1 MTHPREVSL
10 LRLVGHRL
18 ASADCP
24 DPLSVVEHLG
34 AVQAQD
40 LPGAMTSVALRS
52 RDRSI
57 AAVIESLNR
66 GTIVRSWPMR
76 GTLHLVPAADL
87 GWLLALTGPRMIAGA
102 AQRRRNLGITDRTI
116 DQARDTALAALA
128 AGAALR
134 RSELFAVWEQ
144 AGVLTH
150 PQSGGHLLA
159 RLCQEATLVLGPMAD
174 GEQLVVDFTAW
185 IPQSHRLDTT
195 EALAELARRYLRSHG
210 PATAAD
216 LSRWASITLGQAR
229 EAVGAVAGEFT
240 EYAPAGSDHLM
251 DPELPRR
258 LSEQRNQ
265 ARRVL
270 LLPGFDEF
278 MLGYSDRGFAVPAE
292 HLPRI
297 VPGNNGM
304 FRGTVVRDG
313 EVIGVWK
320 RAGSKTR
327 PRFEAEP
334 FTDWE
339 SGDQAAAQ
347 AAFEALPRA

>member
-1 MTHPREVSL
+1 MTRSRDVAL

-18 ASADCP
+18 AGADLP

-34 AVQAQD
+34 AIQAQD
-40 LPGAMTSVALRS
+40 LPGAITSVALRS
-52 RDRSI
+52 LDRSP

-76 GTLHLVPAADL
+76 GTLHLVPAKDV
-87 GWLLALTGPRMIAGA
+87 GWLLSLTGPRMIAGA
-102 AQRRRNLGITDRTI
+102 AQRRRNLGITDETI
-116 DQARDTALAALA
+116 DRARDTALAALTG
-128 AGAALR
+128 GAALR
-134 RSELFAVWEQ
+134 RSELFALWEQ

-150 PQSGGHLLA
+150 PQAGGHLLA
-159 RLCQEATLVLGPMAD
+159 RLCQEATVVLGPMAD
-174 GEQLVVDFTAW
+174 GEQLVVDFKAW
-185 IPQSHRLDTT
+185 IPQSRRLDTT

-216 LSRWASITLGQAR
+216 LSRWASITTGQAR
-229 EAVGAVAGEFT
+229 EAVAAVAAEFV
-240 EYAPAGSDHLM
+240 EYSPAGADHLM

-258 LSEQRNQ
+258 LSEQRSQ
-265 ARRVL
+265 ARRLL

-278 MLGYSDRGFAVPAE
+278 MLGYSDRGFAVQPE
-292 HLPRI
+292 HLQRI

-304 FRGTVVRDG
+304 FRGTIVRNG

-327 PRFEAEP
+327 PRFEPEP
-334 FTDWE
+334 FGSWE
-339 SGDQAAAQ
+339 SRDQAAAQ
-347 AAFEALPRA
+347 AAFEALPRP